1 MDRRIYEKKRE
12 ERKRRKKNK
21 WPADTDHPYIISC
34 AWSGCVE
41 GFYRETGAGRGN
53 GSVSG

>member
-21 WPADTDHPYIISC
+21 FPADTDHPYIISC
-34 AWSGCVE
+34 ALEWL
-41 GFYRETGAGRGN
+41 RIRGLP
-53 GSVSG
+53 